1 MYNNSRVQIVNNN
14 KVSNVHQWK
23 WSIHKSIDF
32 YNDEY
37 SVQEPSLEVTYKVIN
52 STETIAVM
60 MIWLLG
66 PEKASDIVNP
76 SILEKPI
83 SPPVQRLLV
92 ARTVR
97 GAEELWKALHEE
109 PKLRRQLAEAKKG
122 NLLSYQVPWLGR
134 PVSTYRMQQ
143 VDHWR
148 RQLHTMYRLGKQ
160 HQRTASCLLATK
172 HITDLSDPNGTE
184 GPTRYLHFTLNTAGQ
199 LP

>member
-1 MYNNSRVQIVNNN
+1 M
-14 KVSNVHQWK
+14 VHPNRDWPLRSEQLKESHRWGGSK
-23 WSIHKSIDF
+23 RPRHQ
-32 YNDEY
+32 NLQN
-37 SVQEPSLEVTYKVIN
+37 VQEKV
-52 STETIAVM
+52 VPGRPLPDYQQHLYR
-60 MIWLLG
+60 LLG